1 MLVTDRAKC
10 RSCMYEVREHSD
22 ETLSQAADLGAA
34 RHGTFTNS
42 SGTGKKKEVGE
53 ISGSHCPLRNF
64 NIQL

>member
-1 MLVTDRAKC
+1 
-10 RSCMYEVREHSD
+10 MYEVREHSD

-34 RHGTFTNS
+34 RHSTFTNS